1 MLETQLRT
9 RVWMHVHVQRDFR
22 SEELVTV
29 TSAVDVQGKAIL
41 DEGSRIDLM
50 IFNISNPPQACR
62 LDFIRFYQGAAA
74 VGRTAGVE
82 HKSSRSITP
91 GSGTKTK
98 YEQRL
103 QALLDYITA
112 VRV

>member
-1 MLETQLRT
+1 
-9 RVWMHVHVQRDFR
+9 MHVQVQRDFR

-41 DEGSRIDLM
+41 DEGPRIDLM
-50 IFNISNPPQACR
+50 IFNISNPPQDCR
-62 LDFIRFYQGAAA
+62 LDLIRLYEGAAA
-74 VGRTAGVE
+74 AGRTAGVE
-82 HKSSRSITP
+82 HKFSRLITP
-91 GSGTKTK
+91 GSGMKTK

-103 QALLDYITA
+103 QALLDCITA